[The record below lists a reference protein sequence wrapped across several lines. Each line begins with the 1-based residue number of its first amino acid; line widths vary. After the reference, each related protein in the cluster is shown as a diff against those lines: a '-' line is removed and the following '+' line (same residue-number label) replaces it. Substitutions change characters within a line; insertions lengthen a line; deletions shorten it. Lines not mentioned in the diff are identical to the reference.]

1 MANWVGLL
9 TLAFSVVV
17 TYLVSIEKYQRDTTG
32 GNDPENGDIH
42 FSLVASS
49 QGKQDKQDEQ
59 QPLAASQQSSYSST
73 TNRSWPTH
81 VELNGGKIA
90 DVNCKK

>member
-9 TLAFSVVV
+9 TLAFGVVV
-17 TYLVSIEKYQRDTTG
+17 TYLVSVEKYQRITTG

-49 QGKQDKQDEQ
+49 QGKQDKQAEQ

-73 TNRSWPTH
+73 INRCWPTY
-81 VELNGGKIA
+81 VELNSGEIV
-90 DVNCKK
+90 DVN